1 MKCLNFGSLN
11 IDMVYAVGHCVTPGE
26 TESADKLEYF
36 PGGKGLN
43 QSIALAKAGAEVYH
57 AGNVGKDGCMLIGE
71 LKNNGVNTSLIN
83 TSDSPNGHAVI
94 QVDKNGQNSI
104 LVYGGANHRV
114 TSEQIDRVLSDFS
127 DSDILFLQ
135 NEINAVGEIIDKAYK
150 KNIRIVFNP
159 SPFTDEIMNYPLDKI
174 SWLVVNE
181 TEAYR
186 LTGETQTDRIF
197 DVFKKQYPNS
207 DTLLTLGEN
216 GAYCLYKGQK
226 YFHPIYNTSVV
237 DTTAAGDTFLGFF
250 FANIDSHGISDSL
263 KTASAAAAI
272 AVSRNGAS
280 VSIPTSDEVDEFIK
294 NKQYSI

>member
-11 IDMVYAVGHCVTPGE
+11 IDMVYSVDHCVNEGE
-26 TESADKLEYF
+26 TEAVSKLEYF

-57 AGNVGKDGCMLIGE
+57 AGSVGKDGGILINE
-71 LKNNGVNTSLIN
+71 LKNNGVDTSFIN
-83 TSDSPNGHAVI
+83 TTDCPNGHAVI

-104 LVYGGANHRV
+104 LVFGGANHRI
-114 TSEQIDRVLSDFS
+114 TSEQIDRVLCEFS

-135 NEINAVGEIIDKAYK
+135 NEINAVDEIIDKAYK
-150 KNIRIVFNP
+150 RNIKTVFNP
-159 SPFTDEIMNYPLDKI
+159 SPFTEKIMNYPLDKI
-174 SWLVVNE
+174 SWFVVNE
-181 TEAYR
+181 TEAFR

-280 VSIPTSDEVDEFIK
+280 VSIPTSDEVDEFIR
-294 NKQYSI
+294 NK

>member
-11 IDMVYAVGHCVTPGE
+11 IDMVYSVDHCVNDGE
-26 TESADKLEYF
+26 TEAVSKLEYF

-57 AGNVGKDGCMLIGE
+57 AGSVGKDGGILINE
-71 LKNNGVNTSLIN
+71 LKNNGVDTSFIN
-83 TSDSPNGHAVI
+83 TTDCPNGHAVI

-104 LVYGGANHRV
+104 LVFGGANHRI
-114 TSEQIDRVLSDFS
+114 TSEQIDRVLCEFS

-135 NEINAVGEIIDKAYK
+135 NEINAVDEIIDKAYER
-150 KNIRIVFNP
+150 NIKTVFNP
-159 SPFTDEIMNYPLDKI
+159 SPFTEKIMNYPLDKI
-174 SWLVVNE
+174 SWFVVNE
-181 TEAYR
+181 TEAFR
-186 LTGETQTDRIF
+186 LTGETQTDKIF
-197 DVFKKQYPNS
+197 GVFKERYPNS
-207 DTLLTLGEN
+207 DMLLTLGEN

-250 FANIDSHGISDSL
+250 FANIQSRGVSEAL

-280 VSIPTSDEVDEFIK
+280 VSIPTAGEADKFIR
-294 NKQYSI
+294 NK